1 MRALYVV
8 CGKWILYCLFGCQL
22 VQISIGNL
30 KDFKVLNFLD
40 FGKKYISGTPSNLGL
55 ILDDITVKRSSVC
68 FCVFIGGSRIE

>member
-22 VQISIGNL
+22 VQVSNGNL

-40 FGKKYISGTPSNLGL
+40 FGKKSKNWR
-55 ILDDITVKRSSVC
+55 ITT
-68 FCVFIGGSRIE
+68 